1 MMEKAVI
8 MARGLGTRMRRSDDA
23 ARVDPSQ
30 AAIADT
36 GVKAMIPI
44 GRPFLDYILSSLAD
58 AGYREVC
65 LVIGP
70 EHQVVREYY
79 TVKAPPRRTRV
90 HFAVQEKPLGTAD
103 AVLAAESFAAGEDFL
118 VINSDNL
125 YPVSSL
131 SALRRISGQGTVLF
145 EREALFRKSNI
156 PPERIRSFAVCVVG
170 ADGYLQSIFEK
181 PDEAAVRDADAT
193 ALVSMNCWR
202 FSSEIFPACR
212 DVPLSVRGEL
222 ELPRAV
228 ELAIASGQARFRVIT
243 SDESVLDLSTRGDIS
258 NVSDRLRGLAV
269 EP

>member
-8 MARGLGTRMRRSDDA
+8 MARGLGKRMRRSDDA

-30 AAIADT
+30 AAVADT

-70 EHQVVREYY
+70 EHQIVREYY
-79 TVKAPPRRTRV
+79 MVKAPPRRTRV
-90 HFAVQEKPLGTAD
+90 HFAIQEKPLGTAD
-103 AVLAAESFAAGEDFL
+103 AVLAAEAFAAGEDFL

-125 YPVSSL
+125 YPVSAL
-131 SALRRISGQGTVLF
+131 SALRGMSGQGTVLF

-181 PDEAAVRDADAT
+181 PDEAAVRDAAS

-202 FSSEIFPACR
+202 FSSEIFEACR

-228 ELAIASGQARFRVIT
+228 ELAIGRGQARLRVIT